1 MACWYPKREEKNI
14 LDLLLNDN
22 RYRKVLLKIKEM
34 KNPRDSYLRFI
45 SNNMDWIYSEMKK
58 EFESHFRRLCLPF
71 VKLILKIKTLMEKII
86 EKVNN
91 RKKNS

>member
-45 SNNMDWIYSEMKK
+45 
-58 EFESHFRRLCLPF
+58 
-71 VKLILKIKTLMEKII
+71 
-86 EKVNN
+86 
-91 RKKNS
+91 